1 MLEPYGVRERRL
13 TACLV
18 SNASRFGSIVPKPEY
33 AGDYDNMQHAAL
45 NVVGPPMYSH
55 VCMGVARATVSSC
68 A

>member
-33 AGDYDNMQHAAL
+33 ADDYDNMQHATL
-45 NVVGPPMYSH
+45 NVVGPPTPTY
-55 VCMGVARATVSSC
+55 VWVWRALRS
-68 A
+68 